1 MSPQLSADLLDLEPF
16 NAGNLTAR
24 PFGLVGTKCGGCGY
38 VTYPSRLFCP
48 KCRQAG
54 VDITQVM
61 LSPAGRVHS
70 FAVVR
75 QAPEGTPVPY
85 VLAQVDLEDGC
96 RVLAQCVP
104 AEGGQLNINDPVE
117 LVPAEFRS
125 RSNEA
130 VLGYKFRTVREES
143 A

>member
-1 MSPQLSADLLDLEPF
+1 MSSQASADLLDLEPF
-16 NAGNLTAR
+16 NADCLLGK
-24 PFGLVGTKCGGCGY
+24 PFGLLGTKCGGCGY
-38 VTYPSRLFCP
+38 VTYPSRSFCP
-48 KCRQAG
+48 KCRHAG
-54 VDITQVM
+54 VEIGEVR
-61 LSPAGRVHS
+61 LSPVGRVHS

-96 RVLAQCVP
+96 RVLAQCLP
-104 AEGGQLNINDPVE
+104 AHVDQLHINDLVE

-130 VLGYKFRTVREES
+130 VLGYKFRTVSEES